1 MDRLKHQSSV
11 AISLV
16 LWLASFVLAESPEE
30 NDDTVI
36 IPLSSIVTTSPQ
48 KGMLHLGE
56 LLAQASDQVAKSTRG
71 YQTQNYQA
79 NKGGA
84 SNVFLVDAGDAAAAI
99 VASYSVFV
107 GPWSANTPAYENKPD
122 PSRGL
127 HWMVAYLGWGDDDS
141 TTWEVEDVRR
151 QGKQMTLR
159 YRKKRLPEDSDQNH
173 QYFFWVPLGK
183 LDPGSYDVK
192 LEDGDSNTT
201 KLTRRVEITR

>member
-1 MDRLKHQSSV
+1 VFL
-11 AISLV
+11 
-16 LWLASFVLAESPEE
+16 LASFVLAESPTE
-30 NDDTVI
+30 NKDKVI

-84 SNVFLVDAGDAAAAI
+84 SNVFMVDAGDAASAI

-122 PSRGL
+122 PNRGS
-127 HWMVAYLGWGDDDS
+127 HWMVAYLGWGDNHS
-141 TTWEVEDVRR
+141 PTYEVDEVRR
-151 QGKQMTLR
+151 QGNVVTLK
-159 YRKKRLPEDSDQNH
+159 YRTKPLPEDSDQEH

-183 LDPGSYDVK
+183 LDPGSYEVK